1 MLAPLTL
8 FFVHAAVTTPAVHVP
23 VLLPHTPARPTVIT
37 EPIRVPTLPQASRF
51 EVRGPRPRLASAPV
65 TSPPRILH
73 AANGKRAALIFA
85 GAFAGLYAGMAIS
98 MAVSPDCPP
107 NALAV
112 LGGGA
117 AGAIAIARLTR

>member
-8 FFVHAAVTTPAVHVP
+8 FLVHAAVTAPAVHAP
-23 VLLPHTPARPTVIT
+23 ALQPHTAARPTSIA
-37 EPIRVPTLPQASRF
+37 EPIRVAGRPQASRF

-65 TSPPRILH
+65 TSPPHILR
-73 AANGKRAALIFA
+73 ATNGKRAALIFA
-85 GAFAGLYAGMAIS
+85 GAFAGLYAGMALS

-107 NALAV
+107 SALAA

-117 AGAIAIARLTR
+117 AGAIAVARLTR